1 MAAVP
6 EDYAVQ
12 ELIKNDETRE
22 VGLGPDPL
30 SAALRGEMRT
40 LVERLI
46 REELVAA
53 LGAEPYE
60 RTPERR
66 GYQHS
71 PRERTITT
79 GLGPVTL
86 TVPRGRLFADAT
98 GVDEEWQSQLLPR
111 YARRTREVD
120 AALAGLY
127 LSGTN
132 TRRVKLALKPLLQ
145 GAPLSKSAVS
155 RVVAGLQDQ
164 YEAWR
169 LRSLSG
175 DVLKVL
181 YLDAIWLRVRLAKKI
196 EKLPVAVAVGV
207 REDGS
212 KVLLGLWAY
221 ANEGRAAW
229 GGVLEDLTARGLPVP
244 ALVVIDGGKGLRGAV
259 TACWPKVAVQRC
271 TVHKLRNLEAH
282 APKRVHEA
290 LREDYHDIV
299 YAENEQAAQ
308 RAWQKF
314 TSTWKKRCPAVAESL
329 QEAGSE
335 LLTFYR
341 FPESQWKGLRTTN
354 IVERVNEEFRRRV
367 KTQAVLPSADSA
379 LLLLYGLA
387 ASGQLKFRKL
397 DGYQELD
404 RLGAA
409 AA

>member
-1 MAAVP
+1 M
-6 EDYAVQ
+6 Q
-12 ELIKNDETRE
+12 EPIKDAESRE
-22 VGLGPDPL
+22 ISFGPDPL
-30 SAALRGEMRT
+30 SAALRGEMRM

-86 TVPRGRLFADAT
+86 TVPRGRLFTAPA
-98 GVDEEWQSQLLPR
+98 GGSEEWQSQLLPR

-132 TRRVKLALKPLLQ
+132 TRRVKLALRPLLK

-155 RVVAGLQDQ
+155 RVVAGLKDQ
-164 YEAWR
+164 YETWR

-196 EKLPVAVAVGV
+196 EKLPVAVAIGV
-207 REDGS
+207 REDGT

-221 ANEGRAAW
+221 ASEGRAAW
-229 GGVLEDLTARGLPVP
+229 GAVMEDLTARGLPVP

-259 TACWPKVAVQRC
+259 TECWPKVAVQRC

-282 APKRVHEA
+282 APKRLHEE

-299 YAENEQAAQ
+299 YAKDEQAAR
-308 RAWQKF
+308 RAWLKF
-314 TSTWKKRCPAVAESL
+314 TTKWKKQCPAVSESL
-329 QEAGSE
+329 EEAGSD

-367 KTQAVLPSADSA
+367 KTQAVLPSEDSA

-404 RLGAA
+404 RVGREAA
-409 AA
+409 